1 MLSTDTMPAMPNIS
15 ASWPAQ
21 WRWVAAF
28 LVALLVLPAAAWAQA
43 FTLDLLS
50 PTDPRAGTT
59 RDFVNVLGRTA
70 PGSTVRVGG
79 EAVTVYTTGVFVRDR
94 VPLAL
99 GLNSIRIEATSA
111 IGQTLERLLEIERT
125 PPPPGAVWPDDRLW
139 LDGSSLRPAET
150 LRVAPGEPVEVAVRA
165 TPGQQV
171 QARLPGQ
178 EDWQALVEHTPGSY
192 RALLRFQGAVD
203 VEPAPVEL
211 RIEAAAL
218 PRNMRPRSLLALS
231 FGSVGAWRPDPQRLV
246 VAGPDGADLLHGLH
260 EVRLGGP
267 NLAELPAGT
276 VLQLS
281 GQRGDRLRVQL
292 SPDTTAWVAERSVQ
306 PALAGSV
313 RPYAAFTNVS
323 VAGGAGAAEGD
334 TVALALPVGQPYA
347 VRAVAVPGG
356 GGGGGQMLQVDIWGA
371 HDAATW
377 ISHRASTRL
386 VREVRVEQTG
396 PERVRVHIELR
407 TGRLWGW
414 RSERVGG
421 SLRITVRPPPVL
433 AAAGSPLAGMRVALE
448 AGHGSADNLGAMGA
462 TGVPEK
468 DINRWAAGAL
478 QTELEAAGATVVQV
492 REGDDNPPQRER
504 ARRVTASDAQLFIS
518 VHANSADTAQGYLRA
533 AGTSTYYKHPTGRD
547 LATAVQARLL
557 EMTGLPD
564 FGVVGAFNYAPT
576 RLVTWMPAILVEQA
590 FMSHPG
596 EEAQLLDPDF
606 RALMARAVRMGIED
620 YLRARLP

>member
-1 MLSTDTMPAMPNIS
+1 MLSTDTMPAMPNTNP
-15 ASWPAQ
+15 SWRAL
-21 WRWVAAF
+21 RRACAILLLAFTAA
-28 LVALLVLPAAAWAQA
+28 AAAWAQA
-43 FTLDLLS
+43 LTLDLLA
-50 PTDPRAGTT
+50 PADPRAGTT
-59 RDFVNVLGRTA
+59 RDFANVLGRTA

-79 EAVTVYTTGVFVRDR
+79 EAVTVYATGIFVRDR
-94 VPLAL
+94 VPLVMGA
-99 GLNSIRIEATSA
+99 NSIRIEAMSST
-111 IGQTLERLLEIERT
+111 GQTLERVLDIERT
-125 PPPPGAVWPDDRLW
+125 APPPVATWPQDRLW
-139 LDGSSLRPAET
+139 LDGSNLRPTDT
-150 LRVAPGEPVEVAVRA
+150 LRVAPGEPVEVALRA

-171 QARLPGQ
+171 QARLVGQ
-178 EDWQALVEHTPGSY
+178 DWQPLVETTAGSY
-192 RALLRFQGAVD
+192 RALLRFDALVD

-218 PRNMRPRSLLALS
+218 PRNALPRSLLARS

-306 PALAGSV
+306 PAPAGSV

-347 VRAVAVPGG
+347 VRAVAVHGG

-448 AGHGSADNLGAMGA
+448 AGHGSADNLGAVGA

-547 LATAVQARLL
+547 FATAVQARLL

-596 EEAQLLDPDF
+596 EEARLLDPDF

>member
-1 MLSTDTMPAMPNIS
+1 MSPDTIPAMLNNTFSWRALRRWS
-15 ASWPAQ
+15 AIALIAAP
-21 WRWVAAF
+21 VAAWGQ
-28 LVALLVLPAAAWAQA
+28 V
-43 FTLDLLS
+43 FTLDVLS

-59 RDFVNVLGRTA
+59 REFVNVLGRTA
-70 PGSTVRVGG
+70 PGSAVRVGG
-79 EAVTVYTTGVFVRDR
+79 EAVTVYATGVFVRDR

-99 GLNSIRIEATSA
+99 GPNSIRIEATSA
-111 IGQTLERLLEIERT
+111 TGQTLERLLEIERNA
-125 PPPPGAVWPDDRLW
+125 PPPPVAWPNDRLW
-139 LDGSSLRPAET
+139 LDGSSLRPAEL

-178 EDWQALVEHTPGSY
+178 DWQELVEATPGSY
-192 RALLRFQGAVD
+192 RAWLRFEGAGD

-211 RIEAAAL
+211 RLEGAAL
-218 PRNMRPRSLLALS
+218 PRSVRPRSVPAVS
-231 FGSVGAWRPDPQRLV
+231 FGSVGAWRADPQRLV
-246 VAGPDGADLLHGLH
+246 VAGPEGADLLHGLH

-306 PALAGSV
+306 AAPAGSV
-313 RPYAAFTNVS
+313 RPYAAFTSVS
-323 VAGGAGAAEGD
+323 AAGGPGAADGD
-334 TVALALPVGQPYA
+334 TVTVALPPSQPYA

-356 GGGGGQMLQVDIWGA
+356 GQMLQLDIWGA
-371 HDAATW
+371 HEAATW
-377 ISHRASTRL
+377 ITHRATTRL

-396 PERVRVHIELR
+396 PERVRVHIELSA
-407 TGRLWGW
+407 GRLWGW

-433 AAAGSPLAGMRVALE
+433 ARTGSPLAGLRVALE
-448 AGHGSADNLGAMGA
+448 AGHGSADNLGAVGA

-468 DINRWAAGAL
+468 DINRWTALAL

-492 REGDDNPPQRER
+492 REGDDNPLLRER
-504 ARRVTASDAQLFIS
+504 AQRVTAADAQLFIS
-518 VHANSADTAQGYLRA
+518 VHANSADTTQGYLRA

-547 LATAVQARLL
+547 LATAVQARML
-557 EMTGLPD
+557 ELTGLPD
-564 FGVVGAFNYAPT
+564 FGVIGAFNYAPI
-576 RLVTWMPAILVEQA
+576 RLVTWMPAMLFEQA
-590 FMSHPG
+590 FVSHPG
-596 EEAQLLDPDF
+596 EEARLLDPDF
-606 RALMARAVRMGIED
+606 RALMARAVRKGVED
-620 YLRARLP
+620 FLRTRLP

>member
-1 MLSTDTMPAMPNIS
+1 MLSTDTMPAMPNTPF
-15 ASWPAQ
+15 SWRAL
-21 WRWVAAF
+21 RRACAILLLAFTAA
-28 LVALLVLPAAAWAQA
+28 AAAWAQA
-43 FTLDLLS
+43 FTLDLLA
-50 PTDPRAGTT
+50 PADPRAGIT
-59 RDFVNVLGRTA
+59 RDSVNVLGRTA

-79 EAVTVYTTGVFVRDR
+79 VAVTVYATGVFVRDR

-99 GLNSIRIEATSA
+99 GPNSIRIDATSA
-111 IGQTLERLLEIERT
+111 TGQTLERLLEIERT

-178 EDWQALVEHTPGSY
+178 EAWQSLLEHTPGSY
-192 RALLRFQGAVD
+192 RALLRFDGTAD

-211 RIEAAAL
+211 RLDGAAL
-218 PRNMRPRSLLALS
+218 PRSARPREVLAMS
-231 FGSVGAWRPDPQRLV
+231 FGSVGAWRADPQRLV

-306 PALAGSV
+306 PAPAGSL
-313 RPYAAFTNVS
+313 RPHAVFTSVS
-323 VAGGAGAAEGD
+323 AAGGASAADGD
-334 TVALALPVGQPYA
+334 TIALALPVGQPYS
-347 VRAVAVPGG
+347 VRAVAVP
-356 GGGGGQMLQVDIWGA
+356 GGGQMLQVDIWGA

-377 ISHRASTRL
+377 ISHRATTRL

-448 AGHGSADNLGAMGA
+448 AGHGSADNLGAVGA

-590 FMSHPG
+590 FLSHPG

-606 RALMARAVRMGIED
+606 RALMARAVRLGLED